1 VSNTHDVPEFIGK
14 YCRADLIAPALVKIL
29 ADPHSQEHAMQKTME
44 LLGRGD
50 DALADCAA
58 KAVLARL

>member
-1 VSNTHDVPEFIGK
+1 
-14 YCRADLIAPALVKIL
+14 
-29 ADPHSQEHAMQKTME
+29 PHSQDFAMQKTME

-50 DALADCAA
+50 IELADCAA